1 MRSLIKIGVFVVV
14 VYSVVTA
21 SSQQQAAM
29 YDGARAFVGSIGDAC
44 TRTWPCG
51 DAVRSIKQAIDQTP
65 SQRDISLRRPERHS
79 EPPVL
84 ER

>member
-1 MRSLIKIGVFVVV
+1 VRSLIRIVVFIVV

-21 SSQQQAAM
+21 SSSQQAAM

-51 DAVRSIKQAIDQTP
+51 EAVRSIKQAIDQTP
-65 SQRDISLRRPERHS
+65 SRRDISQRRFELHS
-79 EPPVL
+79 TPPIL